1 MPKMKPGKDQGNID
15 KKALA
20 KRTDDPLVLWNEN
33 DRIGLDEFTVL
44 APNWQKEKDQLN
56 NPNNIGETIK
66 IDNTVDDVIEEPVS
80 SGGEGD
86 PKVKLNTK
94 QEFGDDHLFGSRRF
108 NRLWKLYNEVKKE
121 PGIENN
127 PEYHRLI
134 KKLTRKMPRTIK
146 NLDRNVEKSIE
157 KRKEIYEKL
166 NPGAPMDLK
175 SDEIVK
181 NVKNRVNEF
190 IKNPFYVK
198 PEPKVE
204 ENENKGDTGKG
215 IVDQTPPPTNMRRG
229 PYIAPRLGSDI
240 KKSLKNFR

>member
-1 MPKMKPGKDQGNID
+1 MPKMKPGRDQGNID

-20 KRTDDPLVLWNEN
+20 KQTDDPLVLWDEN
-33 DRIGLDEFTVL
+33 DRIGLNEVTIFAPSGKDKKKDEV
-44 APNWQKEKDQLN
+44 N
-56 NPNNIGETIK
+56 NPNEIGDPIK
-66 IDNTVDDVIEEPVS
+66 IDSTIS
-80 SGGEGD
+80 SGGDAD

-94 QEFGDDHLFGSRRF
+94 KEFGDDFLYGTRRF
-108 NRLWKLYNEVKKE
+108 NRLWSLYNEVKDQ

-146 NLDRNVEKSIE
+146 NLERNVENSLE
-157 KRKEIYEKL
+157 KRKKIHEQL

-175 SDEIVK
+175 SDEVIK
-181 NVKNRVNEF
+181 NVKSRVNEF

-198 PEPKVE
+198 PEPEVE
-204 ENENKGDTGKG
+204 ENEGTGNTGKG
-215 IVDQTPPPTNMRRG
+215 IVKTNFKPANARKG
-229 PYIAPRLGSDI
+229 NYIAPRLGSDI

>member
-1 MPKMKPGKDQGNID
+1 MPKMKPGRDQGNID

-20 KRTDDPLVLWNEN
+20 KQTDDPLVLWDEN
-33 DRIGLDEFTVL
+33 DSIGLNEVTIFAPSGKDKKKDEV
-44 APNWQKEKDQLN
+44 N
-56 NPNNIGETIK
+56 NPNEIGDPIK
-66 IDNTVDDVIEEPVS
+66 IDSTIS
-80 SGGEGD
+80 SGGDAD

-94 QEFGDDHLFGSRRF
+94 KEFGDDFLYGSRRF
-108 NRLWKLYNEVKKE
+108 NRLWSLYNEVKDQ

-146 NLDRNVEKSIE
+146 NLERNVENSLE
-157 KRKEIYEKL
+157 KRKKIHEQL
-166 NPGAPMDLK
+166 NPGVPMDLK
-175 SDEIVK
+175 SDEVIK
-181 NVKNRVNEF
+181 NVKSRVNEF

-198 PEPKVE
+198 PEPEVE
-204 ENENKGDTGKG
+204 ENEGTGNTGKG
-215 IVDQTPPPTNMRRG
+215 IVKTSPPNGRRG